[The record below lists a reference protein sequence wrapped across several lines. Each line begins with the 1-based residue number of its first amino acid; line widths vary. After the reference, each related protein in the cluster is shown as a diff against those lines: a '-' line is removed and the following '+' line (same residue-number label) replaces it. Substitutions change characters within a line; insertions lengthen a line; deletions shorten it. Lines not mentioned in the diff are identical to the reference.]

1 VFTTTTNLPGSAQD
15 IDKYR
20 LIETRGI
27 MDELVSLGKE
37 LKGLRICHVNSTP
50 FGGGV
55 AELLVSYIPLLRGLG
70 ITADW
75 QIIRG
80 NHHFFTITKGFHNAL
95 QGAKFDPIKKTKV
108 RREYLSQNLANAREL
123 DKNYD
128 VFIINDPQPAALR
141 HFLPE
146 SQAKWI
152 WRCHIDSS
160 KPDKAVWDFLR
171 PYVES
176 HDAAIFTTKEFIP
189 KSLKMDRIATMAPA
203 INPLSP
209 KNFFINRDV
218 SRELLESLGIDPRR
232 HLITQVSRF
241 DQWKDPF
248 GTIAAYRLAKA
259 QIPGLQLAMIGSFAP
274 DDPESWD
281 MHAAIHEVAVGDDDL
296 FIFSNLTGVGN
307 MEVNAFQRAS
317 EIVIQKSIREG
328 FGLVVA
334 EALWKGTPVIAGN
347 TGGIP
352 LQMPGELS
360 EYLVNSVEE
369 TADKIVYLLKNP
381 EVRDRLGRLGQQ
393 VVTDNFLM
401 PRLAKDELT
410 LIKSLLP

>member
-1 VFTTTTNLPGSAQD
+1 VLNKVSLSAQD

-70 ITADW
+70 IKADW

-80 NHHFFTITKGFHNAL
+80 NHNFFTITKGLHNAL
-95 QGAKFDPIKKTKV
+95 QGAQFDPIKETKV

-123 DKNYD
+123 DTNYD

-152 WRCHIDSS
+152 WRNHIDSS

-176 HDAAIFTTKEFIP
+176 HDAAIFTTEKFIP
-189 KSLKMDRIATMAPA
+189 KKLKMDRIATMAPA
-203 INPLSP
+203 INPLSS
-209 KNFFINRDV
+209 KNFYIDRDV
-218 SRELLESLGIDPRR
+218 SRELLESLGIDPQR

-317 EIVIQKSIREG
+317 EVVIQKSIREG

-352 LQMPGELS
+352 MQMPGELS
-360 EYLVNSVEE
+360 EYLVDSVEE

-401 PRLAKDELT
+401 PRLARDELT

>member
-1 VFTTTTNLPGSAQD
+1 VLNKVSLSAQD
-15 IDKYR
+15 INRYR

-37 LKGLRICHVNSTP
+37 LKGLRVCHVNSTP

-70 ITADW
+70 IKADW
-75 QIIRG
+75 QIVRG
-80 NHHFFTITKGFHNAL
+80 NHRFFTITKGFHNAL
-95 QGAKFDPIKKTKV
+95 QGAQFDPIKEIKV
-108 RREYLSQNLANAREL
+108 QREYLSQNLANAREL
-123 DKNYD
+123 DTNYD

-141 HFLPE
+141 HFSPE

-152 WRCHIDSS
+152 WRNHIDSS
-160 KPDKAVWDFLR
+160 NPDKAVWDFLR
-171 PYVES
+171 PYVEN
-176 HDAAIFTTKEFIP
+176 HDAAIFTTEKFIP
-189 KSLKMDRIATMAPA
+189 KKLNIGRVATMAPA
-203 INPLSP
+203 IDPLSS
-209 KNFFINRDV
+209 KNFFIDRDV
-218 SRELLESLGIDPRR
+218 SRELLESQGIDPQR

-281 MHAAIHEVAVGDDDL
+281 MHAAIQEVAAGDRDL
-296 FIFSNLTGVGN
+296 FVFSNLTGAGN

-317 EIVIQKSIREG
+317 EVVIQKSIREG

-352 LQMPGELS
+352 MQMPGELS
-360 EYLVNSVEE
+360 EYLVDSVEE

-401 PRLAKDELT
+401 PRLARDELT
-410 LIKSLLP
+410 LIKSLLA

>member
-1 VFTTTTNLPGSAQD
+1 MLNKVSLSAQD

-70 ITADW
+70 IKADW

-80 NHHFFTITKGFHNAL
+80 NHNFFSITKGLHNAL
-95 QGAKFDPIKKTKV
+95 QGAKFDPIKETKV

-152 WRCHIDSS
+152 WRNHIDSS

-176 HDAAIFTTKEFIP
+176 HDAAIFTTEKFIP
-189 KSLKMDRIATMAPA
+189 KKLKMDRIATMAPA
-203 INPLSP
+203 INPLSS
-209 KNFFINRDV
+209 KNFFIDRDV
-218 SRELLESLGIDPRR
+218 SRELLESLGIDPQR

-352 LQMPGELS
+352 MQMPGELS
-360 EYLVNSVEE
+360 EYLVDSVEE

-401 PRLAKDELT
+401 PRLARDELS

>member
-1 VFTTTTNLPGSAQD
+1 
-15 IDKYR
+15 
-20 LIETRGI
+20 
-27 MDELVSLGKE
+27 MDEVVSLGKE
-37 LKGLRICHVNSTP
+37 LKGLRLCHVNSTP

-80 NHHFFTITKGFHNAL
+80 NQHFFTITKGLHNAL
-95 QGAKFDPIKKTKV
+95 QGAQFDQINETKV

-128 VFIINDPQPAALR
+128 VLIINDPQPAALR
-141 HFLPE
+141 HFSPE
-146 SQAKWI
+146 SQAKWV
-152 WRCHIDSS
+152 WRSHIDSS
-160 KPDKAVWDFLR
+160 NPDKAVWDFLR
-171 PYVES
+171 PYVEK
-176 HDAAIFTTKEFIP
+176 HDAAIFTTEKFIP
-189 KSLKMDRIATMAPA
+189 KQFNVGRVATMAPA
-203 INPLSP
+203 IDPLSS
-209 KNFFINRDV
+209 KNFFLDRDI
-218 SRELLESLGIDPRR
+218 SRELLESLGIDPQR

-281 MHAAIHEVAVGDDDL
+281 MHAAIQEVAAKDKDL
-296 FIFSNLTGVGN
+296 YIFSNLTGAGN

-317 EIVIQKSIREG
+317 EVVIQKSIREG

-360 EYLVNSVEE
+360 EYLVESVEE
-369 TADKIVYLLKNP
+369 TAEKIVYLLKNP
-381 EVRDRLGRLGQQ
+381 EVRDHLGHLGQQ
-393 VVTDNFLM
+393 VVTDHFLM
-401 PRLAKDELT
+401 PRLARDELT
-410 LIKSLLP
+410 LIKNLLA

>member
-1 VFTTTTNLPGSAQD
+1 
-15 IDKYR
+15 
-20 LIETRGI
+20 
-27 MDELVSLGKE
+27 MDEVVSLGKE
-37 LKGLRICHVNSTP
+37 LKGLRLCHVNSTP

-70 ITADW
+70 IKADW

-80 NHHFFTITKGFHNAL
+80 NQHFFTITKGLHNAL
-95 QGAKFDPIKKTKV
+95 QGAQFDQINETKI

-128 VFIINDPQPAALR
+128 VLIINDPQPAALR
-141 HFLPE
+141 HFSPE
-146 SQAKWI
+146 SQAKWV
-152 WRCHIDSS
+152 WRSHVDSS
-160 KPDKAVWDFLR
+160 NPDKAVWDFLR
-171 PYVES
+171 PYVEN
-176 HDAAIFTTKEFIP
+176 HDAAIFTTEKFIP
-189 KSLKMDRIATMAPA
+189 KQLNVGRVATMAPA
-203 INPLSP
+203 IDPLSS
-209 KNFFINRDV
+209 KNFFIDRDV
-218 SRELLESLGIDPRR
+218 SRELLESLGIDPQR

-281 MHAAIHEVAVGDDDL
+281 MHSAIQEVAAEDKDL
-296 FIFSNLTGVGN
+296 YIFSNLTGAGN

-317 EIVIQKSIREG
+317 EVVIQKSIREG

-360 EYLVNSVEE
+360 EYLVDSVEE
-369 TADKIVYLLKNP
+369 TAEKIVYLLKNP
-381 EVRDRLGRLGQQ
+381 GVRDHLGHLGQQ
-393 VVTDNFLM
+393 VVTDQFLM
-401 PRLAKDELT
+401 PRLVRDELT
-410 LIKSLLP
+410 LIKNLLA